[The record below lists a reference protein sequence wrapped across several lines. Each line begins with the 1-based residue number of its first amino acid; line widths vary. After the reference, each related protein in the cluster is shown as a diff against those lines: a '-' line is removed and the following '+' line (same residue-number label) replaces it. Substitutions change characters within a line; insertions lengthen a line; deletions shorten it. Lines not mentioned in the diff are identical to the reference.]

1 MDIQATKLKLVK
13 TIIENENSDSINR
26 IAKFVENEKV
36 DFWDELNN
44 SEQQEIKKG
53 IDQLDK
59 GKRVSFESFLNKIS

>member
-13 TIIENENSDSINR
+13 TIIENENSESINR